1 MKPTRR
7 IKFAFDTG
15 LVVCLKDDIED
26 GELQVSL
33 EESLSLQLAAEG
45 VQSLLFLASQ
55 IEKEHSIEEL
65 LNFLICV
72 LDKSIIETQLFKTA

>member
-1 MKPTRR
+1 MKPTGQ
-7 IKFAFDTG
+7 INFAFDTG

-65 LNFLICV
+65 LNFLIWV
-72 LDKSIIETQLFKTA
+72 PDKSIIETQLFKKA